1 MHYSICFKNDAG
13 HTQRSEFTRFKTD
26 LDAVGYG
33 RKSARETAIVEVWKG
48 NRLLARLRGNDA
60 KTPDAQA

>member
-26 LDAVGYG
+26 DDAISYG
-33 RKSARETAIVEVWKG
+33 RKGRREAPIIEVWKG
-48 NRLLARLRGNDA
+48 DHLLVRLETAA
-60 KTPDAQA
+60 APSVQV